1 MVNYYFEDMSSR
13 RRTGEVVV
21 VNKGASSES
30 PLEIER
36 SEAPESKDRVGTEE
50 NAAGNEHANSPG
62 QERSRKGV
70 SVGSTKQDRDDPAFV
85 PQSGPYFLH
94 DTRFGGKGGRGPANR
109 NEDDS
114 RNR

>member
-1 MVNYYFEDMSSR
+1 MSSR

-21 VNKGASSES
+21 VIKDASFES
-30 PLEIER
+30 PLEAVR
-36 SEAPESKDRVGTEE
+36 VEAPESKDHVGTEE
-50 NAAGNEHANSPG
+50 NAAGNLHANSPG

-70 SVGSTKQDRDDPAFV
+70 LAGSTKLDRDDPAFV

-94 DTRFGGKGGRGPANR
+94 DARFGGKVGRGPSNR